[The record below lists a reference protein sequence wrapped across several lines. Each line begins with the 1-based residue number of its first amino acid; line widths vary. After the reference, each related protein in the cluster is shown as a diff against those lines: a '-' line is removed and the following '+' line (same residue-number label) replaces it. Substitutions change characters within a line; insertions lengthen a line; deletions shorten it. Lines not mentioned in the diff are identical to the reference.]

1 MEACDCHLNLFTK
14 TIIDMLETN
23 YRFGEVYKLAPQIE
37 NSSEG
42 VAFKNMFIND
52 NGRVALVAF
61 KAGQK
66 LDTHTTPEEV
76 MVSVLEGE
84 IEFTMLDMTH
94 TLKVGEFLLMGGGV
108 PHSVVAKA
116 DSKMMLVKIKA

>member
-1 MEACDCHLNLFTK
+1 MKTHLK
-14 TIIDMLETN
+14 
-23 YRFGEVYKLAPQIE
+23 
-37 NSSEG
+37 G

-76 MVSVLEGE
+76 MVNVLEGE
-84 IEFTMLDMTH
+84 IEFTMLDMT
-94 TLKVGEFLLMGGGV
+94 
-108 PHSVVAKA
+108 PH
-116 DSKMMLVKIKA
+116 

>member
-1 MEACDCHLNLFTK
+1 MEACDFHLNLFTK

-23 YRFGEVYKLAPQIE
+23 YRFGEVYKLATQIE
-37 NSSEG
+37 SSSER

-76 MVSVLEGE
+76 MVNVLEGE
-84 IEFTMLDMTH
+84 IELTMLDMTH
-94 TLKVGEFLLMGGGV
+94 TLKAGEFLFMGGGV

>member
-1 MEACDCHLNLFTK
+1 
-14 TIIDMLETN
+14 MLETN
-23 YRFGEVYKLAPQIE
+23 YRFGEVYKLATQIE
-37 NSSEG
+37 SSPER
-42 VAFKNMFIND
+42 VAFKNMFINN

-76 MVSVLEGE
+76 MVNVLEGE

-94 TLKVGEFLLMGGGV
+94 TLKAGEFLLMGGGV